1 MRLPYM
7 KVAVRDELT
16 ELHISPRGAAA
27 PVINHLTG
35 DGMRGNS
42 LVATHETL
50 RSVIT
55 KLLDNASLLP
65 LCNVFTRL
73 QLHI

>member
-1 MRLPYM
+1 M
-7 KVAVRDELT
+7 KVADVRDKLT
-16 ELHISPRGAAA
+16 ELHISPRGAA

-35 DGMRGNS
+35 DGMKGNS

-65 LCNVFTRL
+65 L
-73 QLHI
+73 